1 MRPFAGF
8 GWQRALPTLT
18 LLAALT
24 GCQGGQ
30 LRGGVFEPPQPAPPV
45 VLSDQRGQVFDLSA
59 QTGKVVLLYFGYTY
73 CPDVCPTSL
82 ADMATARRELGAD
95 AARVQVA
102 FVTVDPQ
109 RDTPQVLT
117 RYLGAFDKT
126 YLGLT
131 GTTVELKRV
140 MDAYQVKAVR
150 QGPADSASYTM
161 DHTAFIY
168 VIDRA
173 GTLRE
178 LMPFGTKADDIAND
192 VRLLLGE
199 K

>member
-1 MRPFAGF
+1 MGLFTGLGR
-8 GWQRALPTLT
+8 QRALLPLA
-18 LLAALT
+18 LLAVLT
-24 GCQGGQ
+24 GCGGGQ
-30 LRGGVFEPPQPAPPV
+30 LRGGVFEPPQPAPAL
-45 VLSDQRGQVFDLSA
+45 VLTDQRGQTFDLTA

-82 ADMATARRELGAD
+82 ADITTARRELGAD

-117 RYLGAFDKT
+117 RYLGAFDKA

-131 GTTVELKRV
+131 GTTLELQRV
-140 MDAYQVKAVR
+140 LDAYQVKAVR
-150 QGPADSASYTM
+150 RDSQGSASYTV

-168 VIDRA
+168 VIDPQGR
-173 GTLRE
+173 LRE
-178 LMPFGTKADDIAND
+178 LLPFGTRADDIVND
-192 VRLLLGE
+192 VRLMLRR
-199 K
+199 

>member
-1 MRPFAGF
+1 MGLFTGF
-8 GWQRALPTLT
+8 DRQRALSPLA
-18 LLAALT
+18 LLAVLA
-24 GCQGGQ
+24 GCGGGQ
-30 LRGGVFEPPQPAPPV
+30 LRGGVFEPPQPAPAV
-45 VLSDQRGQVFDLSA
+45 VLTDQRGRAFDLSA

-82 ADMATARRELGAD
+82 ADMATARRELGPD

-109 RDTPQVLT
+109 RDTPEKLT
-117 RYLGAFDKT
+117 RYLEAFDKT

-131 GTTVELKRV
+131 GTPVELKRV

-150 QGPADSASYTM
+150 RDAEGSASYTV

-168 VIDRA
+168 VIDPEGR
-173 GTLRE
+173 LRE
-178 LMPFGTKADDIAND
+178 LLPFGTRADDIVND
-192 VRLLLGE
+192 ARLLLRR
-199 K
+199 

>member
-1 MRPFAGF
+1 MRRFTGF
-8 GWQRALPTLT
+8 GRQRGLIPLA
-18 LLAALT
+18 LLAVLT
-24 GCQGGQ
+24 ACGGGQ

-45 VLSDQRGQVFDLSA
+45 VLTDQRGQVFDLSA

-109 RDTPQVLT
+109 RDTPEVLN

-126 YLGLT
+126 YLGLS
-131 GTTVELKRV
+131 GTTLELKRV

-150 QGPADSASYTM
+150 RDTAGSASYTV

-168 VIDRA
+168 VVDPQGR
-173 GTLRE
+173 LRE
-178 LMPFGTKADDIAND
+178 LLPFGTRADDIVND
-192 VRLLLGE
+192 VRLLLR

>member
-1 MRPFAGF
+1 MRSIAGF
-8 GWQRALPTLT
+8 GWQRALPTLA
-18 LLAALT
+18 LLAVLA
-24 GCQGGQ
+24 GCGGGQ

-45 VLSDQRGQVFDLSA
+45 ILTDQRGQVFDLSA

-109 RDTPQVLT
+109 RDTPEVLA

-126 YLGLT
+126 YLGLN
-131 GTTVELKRV
+131 GTTNELKRV

-150 QGPADSASYTM
+150 RDTEGSASYTV

-168 VIDRA
+168 VIDPEGR
-173 GTLRE
+173 LRE
-178 LMPFGTKADDIAND
+178 LLPFGTRADDIVND
-192 VRLLLGE
+192 ARLLLRR
-199 K
+199 

>member
-1 MRPFAGF
+1 MGLLTGIGR
-8 GWQRALPTLT
+8 QRALIPLA
-18 LLAALT
+18 LLAGLT
-24 GCQGGQ
+24 ACGGGQ

-45 VLSDQRGQVFDLSA
+45 VLTDQRGQVFDLSA
-59 QTGKVVLLYFGYTY
+59 QGGKVVLLYFGYTY

-82 ADMATARRELGAD
+82 ADMTTARRELGAD

-109 RDTPQVLT
+109 RDTPEVLT

-126 YLGLT
+126 YLGLS
-131 GTTVELKRV
+131 GTPVELKRV

-150 QGPADSASYTM
+150 RDSQGSASYTV

-168 VIDRA
+168 VIDPEGR
-173 GTLRE
+173 LRE
-178 LMPFGTKADDIAND
+178 LLPFGTRADDIIND
-192 VRLLLGE
+192 ARLLLRR
-199 K
+199 